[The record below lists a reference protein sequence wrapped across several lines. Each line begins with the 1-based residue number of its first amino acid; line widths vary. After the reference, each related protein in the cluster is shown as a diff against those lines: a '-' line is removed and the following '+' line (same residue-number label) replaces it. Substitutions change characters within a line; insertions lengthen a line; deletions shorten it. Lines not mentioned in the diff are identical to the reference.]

1 MIDRHKSRIHEFAA
15 NDIWKETS
23 LLWCCDD
30 LSESKR
36 LILSIAIYYSTWSH
50 PLRPIYCSGNDD
62 WTAQCYWICV
72 WCQICRSA
80 LNTILKNARRMLA
93 RRSGHMDVNE
103 TESTFVFRSAI
114 SQWRYS
120 QIGSLLVM
128 MSGGPG
134 ITGELGVLPILQT
147 LYSTTTSDCAII
159 RTSLHHLHINDTA
172 F

>member
-1 MIDRHKSRIHEFAA
+1 
-15 NDIWKETS
+15 
-23 LLWCCDD
+23 
-30 LSESKR
+30 
-36 LILSIAIYYSTWSH
+36 
-50 PLRPIYCSGNDD
+50 
-62 WTAQCYWICV
+62 
-72 WCQICRSA
+72 
-80 LNTILKNARRMLA
+80 MLA